1 MKNSNKNAI
10 VTNKKRFTL
19 TMIKRQRF
27 SFHAPQQPKNEMRAM
42 RTPATIITVAAEEYD
57 PSVRSLKSPIL
68 MRDQAPTP
76 TRTQPKIS
84 TQKA

>member
-1 MKNSNKNAI
+1 MKNPAKTTI
-10 VTNKKRFTL
+10 VTNKKMFTV

-27 SFHAPQQPKNEMRAM
+27 SLHAPQQPKNEMRAM

-57 PSVRSLKSPIL
+57 PSVRSSKPPIS

-76 TRTQPKIS
+76 IRTQPKIS
-84 TQKA
+84 TQTA